1 MITKEQLT
9 KLTVEEKDHLIL
21 ELCSKIQMLEARIA
35 ELEALI
41 LSPKKTSKNSSVPPS
56 RDQKANLLGGKKGGC
71 REKSLGRKGYARELH
86 PDPDEILESKLK
98 TCGQCG
104 ESLEEDDQQLLVEY
118 DKIEIPPLK
127 AKVTRVRL
135 YACTCKTCGIISKA
149 PAPQG
154 FEEGSPFGRSVEGLM
169 TYIRYGHHVSYKRL
183 SEMFDHVF
191 GLSLSQGAI
200 ANIFKRLNTRFDPHL
215 QAIINRI
222 QSSRLVYSDETS
234 ARVRGKNEWEWVFQ
248 NAKVVLH
255 VIRPSRGATVVQEVM
270 GENRPVYWV
279 SDLYSSQKGHAE
291 KWQICLAHQLRDCQ
305 GGIDGGDKVFSWR
318 MKRLFL
324 RAIVLSKRRSHLKAE
339 TCKAYRR
346 KLEKDL
352 DHILALNP
360 LTKTGERLKK
370 RYLKNRD
377 SLFTFFEDPSIEPT
391 NNSSER
397 ALRPSV
403 IFRKVTNGFRSD
415 WGRDFF
421 GVVRSIVGTG
431 SRQELNPYQSIQ
443 KALNPQ
449 LHFLLL

>member
-1 MITKEQLT
+1 MITKEQIK
-9 KLTVEEKDHLIL
+9 KLTSEEKDHLIL
-21 ELCSKIQMLEARIA
+21 EQSSKIQMLEARIA

-41 LSPKKTSKNSSVPPS
+41 LSPKKTSKNSSIPPS
-56 RDQKANLLGGKKGGC
+56 QDQKVTLLGAKKGGR
-71 REKSLGRKGYARELH
+71 REKSLGRQGHARELH
-86 PDPDEILESKLK
+86 SDPDEIVASKLK
-98 TCGQCG
+98 TCQHCG
-104 ESLEEDDQQLLVEY
+104 GALEEDDQQLSVEY

-135 YACTCKTCGIISKA
+135 YACTCKTCGITTKA

-154 FEEGSPFGRSVEGLM
+154 YEEGSPFGKSVEGLM

-183 SEMFDHVF
+183 SEMLCHIF
-191 GLSLSQGAI
+191 GLSISQGAI

-215 QAIINRI
+215 QTIINRI

-248 NAKVVLH
+248 NDEVVLH
-255 VIRPSRGATVVQEVM
+255 VIRPSRGAQVVRDVM
-270 GENRPVYWV
+270 GEARPVYWI
-279 SDLYSSQKGHAE
+279 SDLYGAQKGHAE

-305 GGIDGGDKVFSWR
+305 GGIDGGDQTFSWR

-324 RAIVLSKRRSHLKAE
+324 RAIVLSKRRSWLKE
-339 TCKAYRR
+339 STLKAYRR
-346 KLEKDL
+346 QLVQDL
-352 DHILALNP
+352 DYILTLTP
-360 LTKTGERLKK
+360 RTKTGERLKK

-377 SLFTFFEDPSIEPT
+377 HLFTFFEDPAIEPT

-421 GVVRSIVGTG
+421 STVRSIIGTG
-431 SRQELNPYQSIQ
+431 GRQNLNPYQAIQ
-443 KALNPQ
+443 KALNPH
-449 LHFLLL
+449 LLFLPS

>member
-9 KLTVEEKDHLIL
+9 KLTSEEKDQLIL
-21 ELCSKIQMLEARIA
+21 EQSLKIQMLETHIA

-41 LSPKKTSKNSSVPPS
+41 LSPKKTSKNSSSPPS
-56 RDQKANLLGGKKGGC
+56 RDQKANLSEGKKGGR
-71 REKSLGRKGYARELH
+71 REKSMGRKGYARELH
-86 PDPDEILESKLK
+86 PDPDETLESKLK
-98 TCGQCG
+98 TCRQCG
-104 ESLEEDDQQLLVEY
+104 GSLEEDDQRLHVEY
-118 DKIEIPPLK
+118 DKIEIPPVK

-169 TYIRYGHHVSYKRL
+169 TYIRYGNHVSYKRL

-215 QAIINRI
+215 QAIINCI

-248 NAKVVLH
+248 NDEVVLH
-255 VIRPSRGATVVQEVM
+255 VIRPSRGANVVQEVM
-270 GENRPVYWV
+270 GGHRPIYWI
-279 SDLYSSQKGHAE
+279 SDLYSAQKGHAE

-324 RAIVLSKRRSHLKAE
+324 RAIVLSKRRPRVKGATL
-339 TCKAYRR
+339 KAYRQQ
-346 KLEKDL
+346 LEKDL
-352 DHILALNP
+352 DTVLALSP
-360 LTKTGERLKK
+360 LTQAGERLKK
-370 RYLKNRD
+370 RYLKNRKH
-377 SLFTFFEDPSIEPT
+377 LFTFFEDPSLEPT
-391 NNSSER
+391 NNGSER

-403 IFRKVTNGFRSD
+403 VFRKVTNGFRSD
-415 WGRDFF
+415 WGRDCFS
-421 GVVRSIVGTG
+421 VVRSIIGTG
-431 SRQELNPYQSIQ
+431 SRQGLNPYQSIQ

-449 LHFLLL
+449 QPFLPL